1 VVRGGLGIL
10 RLVASDLDGTLLR
23 SDGAVSRRTLE
34 AFAAA
39 RAAGLE
45 VVLASARPPHWLSEI
60 AAEVGAGDIAIC
72 CNGAVVHDLREKRTL
87 HHFALPARVGERVVR
102 ALRKAAP
109 GVAFACEREHT
120 AIREPAY
127 EPLWPTPDLRPR
139 TDALVFVQEPVSKL
153 VVQHP
158 TVGRDELQALAVAV
172 CREEATV
179 TISGERLV
187 EISAV
192 GVTKGFALHRVCE
205 DLGVR
210 AEEVVAFGDM
220 PNDAE
225 MLAWAGR
232 GVAVANAHAEALAA
246 ADEVTASND
255 DDGVAV
261 ALERLLAA
269 NHL

>member
-1 VVRGGLGIL
+1 MVRGGLGIL

-23 SDGAVSRRTLE
+23 SDGGVSQRTRA
-34 AFAAA
+34 AFASA

-60 AAEVGAGDIAIC
+60 AADVGAGEIAIC
-72 CNGAVVHDLREKRTL
+72 CNGAIVHDLHARRTL
-87 HHFALPARVGERVVR
+87 HHFALPALVGERIVR
-102 ALRKAAP
+102 ALRAAAP
-109 GVAFACEREHT
+109 GVAFACEREET

-127 EPLWPTPDLRPR
+127 DPLWPTPDMSPR
-139 TDALVFVQEPVSKL
+139 TDALVFVREPVSKL

-158 TVGRDELQALAVAV
+158 TVVQGRLQQLAVEI
-172 CREEATV
+172 CGEEATV

-187 EISAV
+187 EISAA
-192 GVTKGFALHRVCE
+192 GVTKGFALRRHCE
-205 DLGVR
+205 ELGIR
-210 AEEVVAFGDM
+210 PDEVVAFGDM

-232 GVAVANAHAEALAA
+232 GVAVANAHPDALAV

-255 DDGVAV
+255 LDGVAI
-261 ALERLLAA
+261 ALERLLA
-269 NHL
+269 NDF

>member
-1 VVRGGLGIL
+1 MVLGGLGIL

-23 SDGAVSRRTLE
+23 SDGGVSERTRA

-39 RAAGLE
+39 RKAGLE

-60 AAEVGAGDIAIC
+60 AAEVVTGDIAIC
-72 CNGAVVHDLREKRTL
+72 CNGAVVHDLRAKRTL
-87 HHFALPARVGERVVR
+87 HHFALPALVAERVVR
-102 ALRKAAP
+102 ALRAAAP
-109 GVAFACEREHT
+109 GVAFACEREET

-127 EPLWPTPDLRPR
+127 DPLWPTPDLRPR

-158 TVGRDELQALAVAV
+158 SVVQDELQALVVEV
-172 CREEATV
+172 CGEEATV

-187 EISAV
+187 EISAA
-192 GVTKGFALHRVCE
+192 GVTKGFALRRVCE
-205 DLGVR
+205 ELGVSS
-210 AEEVVAFGDM
+210 EEVVAFGDM

-232 GVAVANAHAEALAA
+232 GVAVANAHPEALAA
-246 ADEVTASND
+246 ADQVTASND
-255 DDGVAV
+255 LDGVAV
-261 ALERLLAA
+261 ALERLLA
-269 NHL
+269 NGS

>member
-23 SDGAVSRRTLE
+23 SDGAVSGRTRAAL
-34 AFAAA
+34 AAA

-45 VVLASARPPHWLSEI
+45 VVLASARPPHWLFEI
-60 AAEVGAGDIAIC
+60 AADVGAGDIAIC
-72 CNGAVVHDLREKRTL
+72 CNGAVVHDLRRRRTL
-87 HHFALPARVGERVVR
+87 HHFALPARVGDRVVR
-102 ALRKAAP
+102 ALRAAAP
-109 GVAFACEREHT
+109 GVAFACEREET

-127 EPLWPTPDLRPR
+127 DPLWPTPDMRPR

-158 TVGRDELQALAVAV
+158 SVGQEELQALAVDA
-172 CREEATV
+172 CRDEATV

-192 GVTKGFALHRVCE
+192 GVTKGFALRRVCE
-205 DLGVR
+205 ELGVS

-232 GVAVANAHAEALAA
+232 GIAVANAHQDVLAA
-246 ADEVTASND
+246 ADELTASND
-255 DDGVAV
+255 QDGVAV
-261 ALERLLAA
+261 ALERLLAH
-269 NHL
+269 HL

>member
-1 VVRGGLGIL
+1 MVRGGLGIL

-23 SDGAVSRRTLE
+23 SDGGVSTRTRA

-60 AAEVGAGDIAIC
+60 AADVGTGDIAIC
-72 CNGAVVHDLREKRTL
+72 CNGAVVHDLRAQRTL
-87 HHFALPARVGERVVR
+87 HHFALPARVAERVVR
-102 ALRKAAP
+102 ALRAAAP
-109 GVAFACEREHT
+109 GVAFACEREET

-127 EPLWPTPDLRPR
+127 DPLWPTPDMQPR

-158 TVGRDELQALAVAV
+158 DVVQDELQALALEA
-172 CREEATV
+172 CGDEATV

-187 EISAV
+187 EISAA
-192 GVTKGFALHRVCE
+192 GVTKGFALRRVCE
-205 DLGVR
+205 ELGV
-210 AEEVVAFGDM
+210 AADEVVAFGDM

-232 GVAVANAHAEALAA
+232 GVAVANAHPDALAA

-255 DDGVAV
+255 LDGVAV
-261 ALERLLAA
+261 SLERLLA
-269 NHL
+269 NGF

>member
-1 VVRGGLGIL
+1 MVLGGLRIL

-23 SDGAVSRRTLE
+23 SDGSVSERTRAALS
-34 AFAAA
+34 AA
-39 RAAGLE
+39 REAGLE

-60 AAEVGAGDIAIC
+60 AADVGTGDLAIC
-72 CNGAVVHDLREKRTL
+72 CNGAVVHDLRERRTV
-87 HHFALPARVGERVVR
+87 HHFALPAPVAERVVR
-102 ALRKAAP
+102 ALRAVAP
-109 GVAFACEREHT
+109 GVAFACEREET

-127 EPLWPTPDLRPR
+127 DPLWPTPDMRPR

-158 TVGRDELQALAVAV
+158 SVVQDDLHALVIDV
-172 CREEATV
+172 CGEDATV

-187 EISAV
+187 EISAA
-192 GVTKGFALHRVCE
+192 GVTKGFALRRVCE
-205 DLGVR
+205 ELGVS

-232 GVAVANAHAEALAA
+232 GVAVANAHGDALAA
-246 ADEVTASND
+246 ADEVTGSND
-255 DDGVAV
+255 LDGVAV
-261 ALERLLAA
+261 ALERLLA
-269 NHL
+269 NDF